1 VGAQDE
7 LGKLRAQ
14 LALCERLLVRLI
26 EGEMRQAIEEY
37 ASELQQTAV
46 RLGQITGAGDRA
58 SLTVMAGRVPAMT
71 EKAASKSQPTCGL
84 L

>member
-37 ASELQQTAV
+37 ASELEARFWLLLLGRTA
-46 RLGQITGAGDRA
+46 LPA
-58 SLTVMAGRVPAMT
+58 SPW
-71 EKAASKSQPTCGL
+71 
-84 L
+84 